1 MPLCPEGRDGTAAP
15 ALKDEGG
22 GKRGARS
29 LTEAFLK
36 RHLQADTMV
45 NPP

>member
-22 GKRGARS
+22 GKREGP
-29 LTEAFLK
+29 E
-36 RHLQADTMV
+36 V
-45 NPP
+45 